1 MIYETNK
8 KFLLKVRKLKKQELK
23 KKEGINMELAVENDK
38 NNYNQIIN
46 KSMEQEKELNTINEM
61 TVTKENQNQFIET
74 TLGKTINGALDIGL
88 RWILP
93 DLIEDQV
100 IEIKDTLLKN
110 GLKEGIQKSIEKA
123 TDFGK
128 SAFGIVTG
136 KFDNISQLQTAIQK
150 GGIIDTVSDSLDS
163 VLNYTVKKDMIPS
176 TVAKVIRSGKNT
188 LLENVQI
195 NLGKTMTEQIRGI
208 EKINKYITNWNGYLK
223 QEDFEGMQREY
234 EKVREQLKLLI
245 PLETTLQKA
254 RELENLHKLIKN
266 NGQDFNL
273 SEEEKMLA
281 KKLT

>member
-1 MIYETNK
+1 
-8 KFLLKVRKLKKQELK
+8 
-23 KKEGINMELAVENDK
+23 MELVLDNNN

-46 KSMEQEKELNTINEM
+46 KSMEQEKELNMVNEM
-61 TVTKENQNQFIET
+61 NVTKENQNQFIET

-110 GLKEGIQKSIEKA
+110 GLKAGINKSIETA
-123 TDFGK
+123 IDFGK

-136 KFDNISQLQTAIQK
+136 KFDNISQLQTAVQK

-176 TVAKVIRSGKNT
+176 TVAKVIRSSKNT
-188 LLENVQI
+188 LLENIQI
-195 NLGKTMTEQIRGI
+195 NLGKTMTEQVRGI

-223 QEDFEGMQREY
+223 EENFEGMQREY
-234 EKVREQLKLLI
+234 EKIREQLKVLV

-266 NGQDFNL
+266 NGQNFEL
-273 SEEEKMLA
+273 SEEERNLA

>member
-1 MIYETNK
+1 M
-8 KFLLKVRKLKKQELK
+8 
-23 KKEGINMELAVENDK
+23 
-38 NNYNQIIN
+38 
-46 KSMEQEKELNTINEM
+46 
-61 TVTKENQNQFIET
+61 
-74 TLGKTINGALDIGL
+74 
-88 RWILP
+88 
-93 DLIEDQV
+93 
-100 IEIKDTLLKN
+100 
-110 GLKEGIQKSIEKA
+110 
-123 TDFGK
+123 
-128 SAFGIVTG
+128 
-136 KFDNISQLQTAIQK
+136 QTAIQK

-188 LLENVQI
+188 LLENDQI
-195 NLGKTMTEQIRGI
+195 NLGTTMTEQIRGI

>member
-1 MIYETNK
+1 M
-8 KFLLKVRKLKKQELK
+8 
-23 KKEGINMELAVENDK
+23 
-38 NNYNQIIN
+38 
-46 KSMEQEKELNTINEM
+46 
-61 TVTKENQNQFIET
+61 
-74 TLGKTINGALDIGL
+74 DIGL

-100 IEIKDTLLKN
+100 IEIKDTLLQN

-136 KFDNISQLQTAIQK
+136 KFDNISQLQTAVQK

-176 TVAKVIRSGKNT
+176 SVARVIRSSKNT
-188 LLENVQI
+188 ILENIQT
-195 NLGKTMTEQIRGI
+195 NLGKTMTEQVRGI

-223 QEDFEGMQREY
+223 EENFEGMQREY
-234 EKVREQLKLLI
+234 EKIREQLKVLV

-266 NGQDFNL
+266 NGQNFDL
-273 SEEEKMLA
+273 SEEEKNLA